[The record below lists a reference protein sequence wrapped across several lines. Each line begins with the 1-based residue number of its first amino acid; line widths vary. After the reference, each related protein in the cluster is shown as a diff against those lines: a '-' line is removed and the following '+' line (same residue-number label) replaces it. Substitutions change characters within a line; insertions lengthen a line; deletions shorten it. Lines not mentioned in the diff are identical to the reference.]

1 MSALILARSGLKEE
15 PFRNTKGRMK
25 RDDANA
31 TVFGAVG
38 NIFQIRQVTGSRA
51 SPRDVTTLEP
61 LARVVPR
68 EADE

>member
-1 MSALILARSGLKEE
+1 MSALILIRSGLKEE

-38 NIFQIRQVTGSRA
+38 NIFLNSTGYGLASVAERCNNTGTSGKSRA
-51 SPRDVTTLEP
+51 SRS
-61 LARVVPR
+61 R
-68 EADE
+68 